1 MKLLEFKK
9 IKGGMS
15 VLYKKDK
22 EIYATKVVSTSYGHP
37 SVEMVTLQ
45 GGFILYYDNT
55 FAFDPTE
62 ELKVDMDDSS
72 FTMHKNLPKE
82 VRELKLYA
90 DNALNRTELLLES
103 ETILT
108 DLNTE

>member
-1 MKLLEFKK
+1 MKILEFEE
-9 IKGGMS
+9 IKGGLS

-45 GGFILYYDNT
+45 GGFIIYYDNT
-55 FAFDPTE
+55 FAFDPE
-62 ELKVDMDDSS
+62 GELKVDPRANDQN
-72 FTMHKNLPKE
+72 KAI
-82 VRELKLYA
+82 YA

>member
-1 MKLLEFKK
+1 MKILEFKE

-45 GGFILYYDNT
+45 GGFIIYYDNT
-55 FAFDPTE
+55 FAFDPE
-62 ELKVDMDDSS
+62 GELKVDPRANDQN
-72 FTMHKNLPKE
+72 KAI
-82 VRELKLYA
+82 YA

>member
-1 MKLLEFKK
+1 MKILKFEE

-15 VLYKKDK
+15 VLYKKEK

-45 GGFILYYDNT
+45 GGFIIYYDNT
-55 FAFDPTE
+55 FAFDPE
-62 ELKVDMDDSS
+62 GELKVDPRANDQN
-72 FTMHKNLPKE
+72 KAI
-82 VRELKLYA
+82 YA

>member
-1 MKLLEFKK
+1 MKILEFEE

-45 GGFILYYDNT
+45 GGFIIYYGST
-55 FAFDPTE
+55 FAFDPE
-62 ELKVDMDDSS
+62 GELKIDPRADDQD
-72 FTMHKNLPKE
+72 KAI
-82 VRELKLYA
+82 YA

>member
-1 MKLLEFKK
+1 MKILEFEE

-22 EIYATKVVSTSYGHP
+22 EIYATKVISTSYGHP

-45 GGFILYYDNT
+45 GGFIVYYNADY
-55 FAFDPTE
+55 AFDPKD
-62 ELKVDMDDSS
+62 ELKINNVDK
-72 FTMHKNLPKE
+72 TI
-82 VRELKLYA
+82 YA
-90 DNALNRTELLLES
+90 DSALNRTELLLES

>member
-1 MKLLEFKK
+1 MKILEFEE

-15 VLYKKDK
+15 VLYKKGK
-22 EIYATKVVSTSYGHP
+22 EVYATKVVSTSYGHP

-45 GGFILYYDNT
+45 GGFIIYYNST
-55 FAFDPTE
+55 FAFD
-62 ELKVDMDDSS
+62 DA
-72 FTMHKNLPKE
+72 
-82 VRELKLYA
+82 RELGIDGINKVIYA

>member
-1 MKLLEFKK
+1 MEILQFKE

-37 SVEMVTLQ
+37 SVEMVTLE
-45 GGFILYYDNT
+45 GGFIIYYNKD
-55 FAFDPTE
+55 AAW
-62 ELKVDMDDSS
+62 DSD
-72 FTMHKNLPKE
+72 
-82 VRELKLYA
+82 RELFIDNINKTIYA
-90 DNALNRTELLLES
+90 DSALNRTELLLES

>member
-1 MKLLEFKK
+1 MRILEFEE

-15 VLYKKDK
+15 VLYKKEK
-22 EIYATKVVSTSYGHP
+22 EIYATKVISTSYGHP

-45 GGFILYYDNT
+45 GGFIIYYATT
-55 FAFDPTE
+55 FAFDPE
-62 ELKVDMDDSS
+62 GELKIDPRANDQN
-72 FTMHKNLPKE
+72 KAI
-82 VRELKLYA
+82 YA

>member
-1 MKLLEFKK
+1 MKILEFKE

-45 GGFILYYDNT
+45 GGFIVYYNADY
-55 FAFDPTE
+55 AFDSE
-62 ELKVDMDDSS
+62 NELKINNVDK
-72 FTMHKNLPKE
+72 TI
-82 VRELKLYA
+82 YA
-90 DNALNRTELLLES
+90 DSALNRTELLLES

>member
-1 MKLLEFKK
+1 MKILEFEE

-22 EIYATKVVSTSYGHP
+22 EIYATKVISTSYGHP

-45 GGFILYYDNT
+45 GGFIIYYGNT
-55 FAFDPTE
+55 FAFDPE
-62 ELKVDMDDSS
+62 GELRVEAKPGINVYGDG
-72 FTMHKNLPKE
+72 KKAI
-82 VRELKLYA
+82 YA

>member
-1 MKLLEFKK
+1 MEILQFKE

-37 SVEMVTLQ
+37 SIEMVTLQ
-45 GGFILYYDNT
+45 GGFIIYYSNA
-55 FAFDPTE
+55 FAFDPKK
-62 ELKVDMDDSS
+62 ELKVSPLSTHIEVDSQK
-72 FTMHKNLPKE
+72 TI
-82 VRELKLYA
+82 YA

>member
-1 MKLLEFKK
+1 MEILNFKE

-15 VLYKKDK
+15 VLFKKDK

-45 GGFILYYDNT
+45 GGFIIYYDNT
-55 FAFDPTE
+55 FAFDLE
-62 ELKVDMDDSS
+62 EDLKASS
-72 FTMHKNLPKE
+72 RSVLANNSKKAI
-82 VRELKLYA
+82 YA